1 MTCQGSEAGRA
12 SLCGQAAAFRSQA
25 GPHRLGRNLQSPS
38 PSAKQPPSAFPIYS
52 YWGPCPHCKS
62 KAAEVLT
69 GQAAVGDSW
78 LRPSQNRKVTQQGRN
93 RKKPCP

>member
-38 PSAKQPPSAFPIYS
+38 PSAKQPPLPFPSIPT
-52 YWGPCPHCKS
+52 GVH
-62 KAAEVLT
+62 VLT
-69 GQAAVGDSW
+69 VRAKPLKSRQARLLWVTRGPDL
-78 LRPSQNRKVTQQGRN
+78 LRTEK
-93 RKKPCP
+93 